1 MIENADNKLYMLYGA
16 DYMLIPEQL
25 RMVLLS
31 IYDLHVENQ
40 EFLLPLEEGIK
51 KTYGKYRE
59 PDHKKEKGS
68 SQREERR
75 CLQLL
80 LSARRQVLNKMFHL
94 TEDTYNQFLVVNN
107 TLKDLSIKT
116 RNKIRALYNSW
127 LKDEETEWRNDCQ
140 VSGSII
146 AEGWQEI
153 GADETGSD
161 FDTMIEIIEEIGRR
175 ELFTV
180 DFSGSPDFKLDN
192 NLQYLAPIDSCRL
205 FSLGGS
211 KPYGDFTMCRAF
223 DTLYTDSLYSKQ
235 DILRIKMFWADV
247 NFTHQRIVTP
257 QGELL

>member
-1 MIENADNKLYMLYGA
+1 MIEKTNNTLYKLYGA

-25 RMVLLS
+25 RMILLN
-31 IYDLHVENQ
+31 IYDLQEENQ
-40 EFLLPLEEGIK
+40 EYLLPLEEGIK
-51 KTYGKYRE
+51 KAYDKYRKL
-59 PDHKKEKGS
+59 DHKKDKGS
-68 SQREERR
+68 SQSEERR
-75 CLQLL
+75 FIQLL
-80 LSARRQVLNKMFHL
+80 LCARKQVMNKMFHL

-116 RNKIRALYNSW
+116 RDKIRVLYNSW

-180 DFSGSPDFKLDN
+180 DFSGSPDFKFDN
-192 NLQYLAPIDSCRL
+192 NFQSKETIDSCRQ

-211 KPYGDFTMCRAF
+211 KPYGDFAMCRAF
-223 DTLYTDSLYSKQ
+223 DTLYTDSLYCKQ